1 MAATEIRSWLKK
13 FSDPNFPWKTLEEE
27 VDFDEEEEEDEQ
39 DSDVVDPLAVDPLLG
54 WQKQVQKVEGGRKG
68 LGGLP
73 EGKVWVGLHCGG
85 EFQGRVEE
93 GKREGD
99 CRVTCLASGIR
110 LLQASYYQVYVR
122 CIAGHNVSSQDQPE
136 GYTRLEKEDGSWR
149 EGFCLEGRWHGLVR
163 EFNSEKV
170 VQFIGRCSF

>member
-1 MAATEIRSWLKK
+1 MGLGGQTFPHPSSGTSTRRGSKYLATIHDDFGASSVAATLSAEQNVQRDERRQSVSAPR
-13 FSDPNFPWKTLEEE
+13 FQNSFPKDNELMTDNCRTFVLLLSASAVLSQEQHEEHN
-27 VDFDEEEEEDEQ
+27 DDG
-39 DSDVVDPLAVDPLLG
+39 VDPLAVDPLLG

-110 LLQASYYQVYVR
+110 LLQASYYQV
-122 CIAGHNVSSQDQPE
+122 
-136 GYTRLEKEDGSWR
+136 
-149 EGFCLEGRWHGLVR
+149 
-163 EFNSEKV
+163 
-170 VQFIGRCSF
+170 